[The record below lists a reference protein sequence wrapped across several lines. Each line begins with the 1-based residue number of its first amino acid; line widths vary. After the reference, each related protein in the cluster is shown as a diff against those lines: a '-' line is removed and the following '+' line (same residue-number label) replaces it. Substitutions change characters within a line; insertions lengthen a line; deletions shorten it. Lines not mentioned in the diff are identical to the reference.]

1 MKIVEVAEF
10 YSERGGGVKTYT
22 HQKLASSAAL
32 GHSTTIIAPGK
43 SNNEIIY
50 PGGKIVFVKSP
61 VLFIDNRYHVFSQNN
76 DINSL
81 IQSEK
86 PDVLVG
92 ASPWSGGR
100 IAGKWNP
107 SNGQKKPL
115 KVLFM
120 HTDPVAVYAYT
131 LLDRLLSLK
140 KIDRIFNFFWR
151 YLIRLSNMFDV
162 TLVGSPWLASRFSS
176 YGLNN
181 VHSIPFGVELSHF
194 TSNRRNTDLRKSMLQ
209 KCNLND
215 NAILA
220 LNVGRHHPEKR
231 LKMIFQS
238 IKKAQKYSDI
248 GLYVIG
254 DGLIRP
260 WVERWSK
267 RTPNVYIAG
276 QENNRDHLANLM
288 ASSDLLLHGSACE
301 TYGRVIAESLASG
314 LPIVIP
320 NQGGASG
327 FAGPIYSEIYKT
339 GNPDDAARAII
350 SISERDFKTSSKAA
364 VKYAKETIGSDSDHF
379 KSLYN
384 FFTKKITV

>member
-22 HQKLASSAAL
+22 HQKLDSSAAL

-61 VLFIDNRYHVFSQNN
+61 ALFIDPRYHVFSRDNN
-76 DINSL
+76 LNTL

-92 ASPWSGGR
+92 ASPWRGGW
-100 IAGKWNP
+100 ISGKWTP
-107 SNGQKKPL
+107 AKGQKKPL

-131 LLDRLLSLK
+131 LLDRYLTIN
-140 KIDRIFNFFWR
+140 KIDHIFNFFWK

-194 TSNRRNTDLRKSMLQ
+194 NSNRRNNALRKSMLQ
-209 KCNLND
+209 KCNLHD

-231 LKMIFQS
+231 LKMLFQA
-238 IKKAQKYSDI
+238 IKKVQEFKNI

-267 RTPNVYIAG
+267 GTPNIYIAG
-276 QENNRDHLANLM
+276 QEDNRDHLANLM
-288 ASSDLLLHGSACE
+288 ASSDLLAHGSASE
-301 TYGRVIAESLASG
+301 TYGRVIAEALASG
-314 LPIVIP
+314 LPIVVP

-327 FAGPIYSEIYKT
+327 FSGPIYSEIYKT
-339 GNPDDAARAII
+339 GNADDAARAII
-350 SISERDFKTSSKAA
+350 AISERDFKTSSNAA
-364 VKYAKETIGSDSDHF
+364 VKYAEHTIGSDSNHF
-379 KSLYN
+379 VRLYD
-384 FFTKKITV
+384 FFTKDLAL